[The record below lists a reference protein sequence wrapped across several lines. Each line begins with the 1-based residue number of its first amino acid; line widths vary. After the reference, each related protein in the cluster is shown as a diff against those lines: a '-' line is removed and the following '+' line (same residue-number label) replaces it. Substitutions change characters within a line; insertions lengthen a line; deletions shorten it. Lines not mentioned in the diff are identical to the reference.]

1 MFRERQLRFDFISEN
16 YMVDLVKM
24 KYFDI
29 DDNIYKATGDL

>member
-24 KYFDI
+24 KYFGIDDDI
-29 DDNIYKATGDL
+29 DDATGDL